1 MKLSRTEEALM
12 NLLWEQKKAFLK
24 DLVEAH
30 PEPRPATTTVA
41 TLLKR
46 MSEKG
51 YVGYRTKGRSR
62 EYFPKVSKKE
72 YFAGHFNK
80 LISNFFNDSTA
91 QFASFFTRESDLSR
105 EQLEE
110 LKALI
115 EEEIKKK

>member
-12 NLLWEQKKAFLK
+12 NMLWERKRAFLK

-30 PEPRPATTTVA
+30 PEPRPAPTTIA

-51 YVGYRTKGRSR
+51 YVDYHTHGRSR
-62 EYFPKVSKKE
+62 EYFPTVTKKA

-91 QFASFFTRESDLSR
+91 QFASFFTREADLSK

-115 EEEIKKK
+115 EEEIKRK

>member
-1 MKLSRTEEALM
+1 MKLSPSEEALM
-12 NLLWEQKKAFLK
+12 NLLWQKRSAFLK

-30 PEPRPATTTVA
+30 PDPKPAATTVA

-51 YVGYRTKGRSR
+51 FVAYRTRGRSR
-62 EYFPKVSKKE
+62 EYYPTVGKKE
-72 YFAGHFNK
+72 YFAGHINK

-91 QFASFFTRESDLSR
+91 QFASFFTRETDLSKQ
-105 EQLEE
+105 QLEE